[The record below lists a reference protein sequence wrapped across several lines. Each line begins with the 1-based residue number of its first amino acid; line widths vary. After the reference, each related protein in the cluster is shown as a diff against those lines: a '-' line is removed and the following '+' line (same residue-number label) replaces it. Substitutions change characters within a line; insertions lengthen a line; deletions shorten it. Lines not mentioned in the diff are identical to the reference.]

1 MEGNT
6 IMLDDI
12 ATTTQADN
20 AVTAV
25 STKAQTMRESV
36 EHLLDRYFAQ
46 LDGEDPANLYKM
58 VLAEME
64 IPLLKKVLAYTRG
77 NQCKAAIILGI
88 SRGTLRKKIKMYDV
102 R

>member
-1 MEGNT
+1 
-6 IMLDDI
+6 MLEEVMTTDVVTEAPV
-12 ATTTQADN
+12 AT
-20 AVTAV
+20 
-25 STKAQTMRESV
+25 AQPTVQQNVQSMRDSV
-36 EHLLDRYFAQ
+36 EQLLDRYFAQ

-88 SRGTLRKKIKMYDV
+88 SRGTLRKKIKQYNIG
-102 R
+102 